1 MIIRRLGL
9 EPSLNGRSDMVI
21 LRLDSANRMVTKD
34 YQKGVYK
41 WVSGSGQPEIG

>member
-1 MIIRRLGL
+1 
-9 EPSLNGRSDMVI
+9 MVI

-41 WVSGSGQPEIG
+41 WVGLCGADLP